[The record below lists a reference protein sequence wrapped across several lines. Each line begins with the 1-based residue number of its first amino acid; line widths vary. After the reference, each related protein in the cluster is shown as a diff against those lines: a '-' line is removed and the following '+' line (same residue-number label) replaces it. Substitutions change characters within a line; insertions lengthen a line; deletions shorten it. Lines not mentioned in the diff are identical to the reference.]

1 MVLQVPHHGSRTSS
15 SAQFIAALHPALA
28 LVSTGYR
35 NHFNHPAAAVVAR
48 YTAAGVE
55 MVDTAQAGFVDL
67 QFGSDGAARVI
78 ERGRIDRHPY
88 WREQ

>member
-1 MVLQVPHHGSRTSS
+1 LQVPHHGSRTSS
-15 SAQFIAALHPALA
+15 SAQFIGALHPAQA

-35 NHFNHPAAAVVAR
+35 NHFNHPNTAVVAR

-55 MVDTAQAGFVDL
+55 MIDTAKVGFVDTL
-67 QFGSDGAARVI
+67 FGSDAPPRVI